1 MRRLAVVLLTL
12 GACTSS
18 GTSTGATGKRIG
30 VTLLTTEHEFY
41 RQLEAGLRD
50 AAQKHGYT
58 LLITSGDFDLAKQQ
72 AEIDNFIVQ
81 RVDAIIACPVDSRG
95 IGPAIARAQAAG
107 IPVFTSDIRALGA
120 HVVSHVASNSYEGGR
135 LAAEFMAKTLHDTG
149 TVAVIGQP
157 EVQSGADR
165 ALGFSETLAKSHP
178 HVQLV
183 SVLNGG
189 GVRDRAL
196 KAADDLLQAHPSL
209 DGIFAINDESALG
222 ALSSATSHGKTG
234 VNFTI
239 VGYDATSEAVRAIK
253 GHTPLKADVAQQP
266 KLIGSETIDAIAAY
280 FAKQPYDSVIAVP
293 MTVVDSTTP

>member
-1 MRRLAVVLLTL
+1 MRRLAVLLVALT
-12 GACTSS
+12 ACQPAAAPS
-18 GTSTGATGKRIG
+18 GKRIG

-50 AAQKHGYT
+50 AARRHGYT
-58 LLITSGDFDLAKQQ
+58 VLITSGDFDLAKQQ
-72 AEIDNFIVQ
+72 AEIDNFVVQ

-107 IPVFTSDIRALGA
+107 IPVFTSDIRAIGA

-149 TVAVIGQP
+149 TVALIGQP

-165 ALGFSETLAKSHP
+165 AQGFIETLHWQHP
-178 HVQLV
+178 RMQLV

-196 KAADDLLQAHPSL
+196 KAADDLLQAHPTV

-222 ALSSATSHGKTG
+222 ALSSATSHGKTRA
-234 VNFTI
+234 NFTI
-239 VGYDATSEAVRAIK
+239 VGYDATSEAVKAIH
-253 GHTPLKADVAQQP
+253 GHTPLKADIAQQP
-266 KLIGSETIDAIAAY
+266 KLIGARTIDAIATY
-280 FAKQPYDSVIAVP
+280 FAKQSPDSVIAVP
-293 MTVVDSTTP
+293 LAVVDSK

>member
-1 MRRLAVVLLTL
+1 MRCSALLLLALA
-12 GACTSS
+12 ACSS
-18 GTSTGATGKRIG
+18 SNTSTPSGGKRIG

-50 AAQKHGYT
+50 AAKRHGYT

-72 AEIDNFIVQ
+72 AEIDNFVVQ
-81 RVDAIIACPVDSRG
+81 KVDAIIACPVDSRG

-120 HVVSHVASNSYEGGR
+120 HVISHVASNSYEGGR

-165 ALGFSETLAKSHP
+165 AQGFTETLAKSHP
-178 HVQLV
+178 KMQLV

-196 KAADDLLQAHPSL
+196 KTADDLLQAHPTL

-222 ALSSATSHGKTG
+222 ALSSATSHGKTAA
-234 VNFTI
+234 NFTI
-239 VGYDATSEAVRAIK
+239 VGYDATSEAVKAIK

-266 KLIGSETIDAIAAY
+266 KLIGAETIDAVAAY

-293 MTVVDSTTP
+293 MTVVDSTTQ

>member
-1 MRRLAVVLLTL
+1 MRRLCLTLLTL
-12 GACTSS
+12 TACS
-18 GTSTGATGKRIG
+18 GPGGSAAGNGKRIG

-41 RQLEAGLRD
+41 RQLETGLRD
-50 AAQKHGYT
+50 AAKRHGYT
-58 LLITSGDFDLAKQQ
+58 LLVTSGDFDLAKQQ
-72 AEIDNFIVQ
+72 AEIDNFVVQ
-81 RVDAIIACPVDSRG
+81 KVDAIIACPVDSRG

-120 HVVSHVASNSYEGGR
+120 RVVSHIASNSYEGGR

-149 TVAVIGQP
+149 SVAVIGQP

-165 ALGFSETLAKSHP
+165 AQGFTETLAKSHP
-178 HVQLV
+178 HIQLV

-196 KAADDLLQAHPSL
+196 KVADDLLQAHPTL

-234 VNFTI
+234 ANFTI
-239 VGYDATSEAVRAIK
+239 VGYDATSEAVKAIK

-266 KLIGSETIDAIAAY
+266 KLIGAETIDAIAAY

-293 MTVVDSTTP
+293 MTVVDSTT

>member
-1 MRRLAVVLLTL
+1 MRRVALALIVL

-18 GTSTGATGKRIG
+18 GGSNTTGGKRIG

-41 RQLEAGLRD
+41 RQLETGLRD
-50 AAQKHGYT
+50 AAKQHGYT
-58 LLITSGDFDLAKQQ
+58 LLVTSGDFDLAKQQ
-72 AEIDNFIVQ
+72 NEIDNFIVQ
-81 RVDAIIACPVDSRG
+81 RVDAIIVCPVDSRG
-95 IGPAIARAQAAG
+95 IAPAIARAQAAG

-120 HVVSHVASNSYEGGR
+120 HVISHVASNSLEGGR
-135 LAAEFMAKTLHDTG
+135 LAAEFMAKSLHDTG

-165 ALGFSETLAKSHP
+165 AEGFVETIGKAHP
-178 HVQLV
+178 RMQLV

-196 KAADDLLQAHPSL
+196 RTADDLLQAHPTL

-222 ALSSATSHGKTG
+222 ALSSAVSHGKTAA
-234 VNFTI
+234 NFTI
-239 VGYDATSEAVRAIK
+239 VGYDATSEAVKAIK

-266 KLIGSETIDAIAAY
+266 KLIGGETIDAIAAY

-293 MTVVDSTTP
+293 MTVVDSATP